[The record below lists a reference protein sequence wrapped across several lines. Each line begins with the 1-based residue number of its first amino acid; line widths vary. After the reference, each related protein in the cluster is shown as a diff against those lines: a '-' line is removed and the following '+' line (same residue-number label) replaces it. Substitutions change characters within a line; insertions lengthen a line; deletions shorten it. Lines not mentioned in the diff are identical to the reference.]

1 MLLGCQKFPRG
12 AQNTGGNVTV
22 NSWGSNA
29 FTLCTRLCCSSDLSS
44 SPKVWELAAKLLLCC
59 ALTWQRKIS
68 CVCLSVPAGHE
79 SPAGSRCV
87 ISEFIRPLQ
96 ISADKPEQLSV
107 KPTLLAKARAA
118 TPRCRFDS
126 DVSPSEFYTEKLIWD
141 EILGSCT
148 AGIPW
153 AYLRIITGNICM
165 FV

>member
-1 MLLGCQKFPRG
+1 M
-12 AQNTGGNVTV
+12 
-22 NSWGSNA
+22 S
-29 FTLCTRLCCSSDLSS
+29 
-44 SPKVWELAAKLLLCC
+44 
-59 ALTWQRKIS
+59 
-68 CVCLSVPAGHE
+68 VCLSVPAGHE

-118 TPRCRFDS
+118 TPRCRFDP
-126 DVSPSEFYTEKLIWD
+126 DVSPEFYTEKLIWD

-165 FV
+165 CLCSTITEKWEHSLLFEMKSILARRLREAELTARSRRSTRQI